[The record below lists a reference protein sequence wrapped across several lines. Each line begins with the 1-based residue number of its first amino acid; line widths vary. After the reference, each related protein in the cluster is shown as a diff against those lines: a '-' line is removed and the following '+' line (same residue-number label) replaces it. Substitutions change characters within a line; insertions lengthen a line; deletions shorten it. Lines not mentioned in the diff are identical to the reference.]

1 MFIVVL
7 YGNAMNNLHDLN
19 AEYKYHYIGCKLC
32 ILVIAP
38 TSHINKPCELD
49 VGKISFLLCLH
60 NCMCGSL

>member
-38 TSHINKPCELD
+38 KSHINKSCD
-49 VGKISFLLCLH
+49 LLTLYSGCWKDIIFALFA
-60 NCMCGSL
+60 